1 MKLSHVVVLTVLCA
15 TALPTIAQDMS
26 KEGMGNFIK
35 FFRSVR
41 TPAVLEVCSPVVKD
55 PAALAAAADAWL
67 KANSKQIAL
76 GKEYSLAAGS
86 TEETLVKD
94 SADMQETI
102 KKEFAEYSQAK
113 KTEFCESAIKSY
125 QL

>member
-26 KEGMGNFIK
+26 REGMGNFLK

-55 PAALAAAADAWL
+55 PAALAAAANAWL
-67 KANSKQIAL
+67 KANSKQIEL
-76 GKEYSLAAGS
+76 GREYSLAAGS

-94 SADMQETI
+94 SADMQKTV
-102 KKEFAEYSQAK
+102 KKEFAEYNQAK
-113 KTEFCESAIKSY
+113 KTEICDSALKSY

>member
-1 MKLSHVVVLTVLCA
+1 MKLSHVVVLTLLCA

-26 KEGMGNFIK
+26 KEGMGNYIK

-55 PAALAAAADAWL
+55 PWL

-94 SADMQETI
+94 SADMQVTI

>member
-55 PAALAAAADAWL
+55 PTALAAAADAWL

-94 SADMQETI
+94 SADMQVTI

>member
-26 KEGMGNFIK
+26 REGMGNFLK

-67 KANSKQIAL
+67 KANSKQIEL
-76 GKEYSLAAGS
+76 GREYSLAAGS

-94 SADMQETI
+94 SANMQKTV
-102 KKEFAEYSQAK
+102 KKEFAEYNQAK
-113 KTEFCESAIKSY
+113 KTEFCDSALKSY

>member
-1 MKLSHVVVLTVLCA
+1 MKLSHVVVLTALTA
-15 TALPTIAQDMS
+15 TALPTIAQDKS

-35 FFRSVR
+35 FFRSIR
-41 TPAVLEVCSPVVKD
+41 TPAVLEVCSPVVKE

-94 SADMQETI
+94 SADMQQQI
-102 KKEFAEYSQAK
+102 KTEFAEYSDAK
-113 KTEFCESAIKSY
+113 KTEFCESALKSY
-125 QL
+125 AL